1 MPHALVLV
9 DAFMLDLIEGFLQAI
24 DSRVE
29 SAVVLAIVIIVV
41 AMIAFV
47 VKIKIAGLPA
57 EVLLQQRLFR
67 GRLPLWLLR
76 VRGYESRGEAVLVV
90 RFARGTAGA

>member
-1 MPHALVLV
+1 MPHAFVLV

-29 SAVVLAIVIIVV
+29 SSVVLAITIIVV

-67 GRLPLWLLR
+67 RRLPLWLLR
-76 VRGYESRGEAVLVV
+76 VRGYKSRREGFLVV
-90 RFARGTAGA
+90 RPARGTTVA